1 MAVKIRL
8 AQRGKKKSRTYRLVV
23 ADARSPRDG
32 KFIEDL
38 GFYNPHDNPST
49 VDIDVEKAVSWLE
62 QGAQP
67 SERAQKILEISGAW
81 SQWRATKGENLTIPT
96 APEEKIKSS
105 SKAHNKLEE
114 STEEVVEESTEEVV
128 EESTEEVVEEST
140 EEVVEESTEEE

>member
-8 AQRGKKKSRTYRLVV
+8 AQRGKKKTRTYRVVV

-49 VDIDVEKAVSWLE
+49 VDIDVDKAVSWLDK
-62 QGAQP
+62 GAQP

-81 SQWRATKGENLTIPT
+81 AQWRSTKGEVVSIPQ

-105 SKAHNKLEE
+105 SKANKKQQEENLEE
-114 STEEVVEESTEEVV
+114 ENNNESEEKTSGK
-128 EESTEEVVEEST
+128 
-140 EEVVEESTEEE
+140 EEE